1 MTSISPFF
9 YLFIPAAYL
18 IGAIPTGVIAA
29 RIFAGVDPR
38 DGGSR
43 NIGAT
48 NVGRTAGKTAGIVT
62 LIVDVLKGALPV
74 YVLWCFLHDPLLLSV
89 VGVSAFLGHIF
100 SVFLRFK
107 GGKGVATALGVF
119 LVVSPLAALGSLV
132 VFIAA
137 LLIKRY
143 VSVGSMLGAAL
154 FPVFLLFIPGG
165 GVYVPLGVV
174 IAVIIIIKHGENIRR
189 LVAGT
194 ENKFR

>member
-1 MTSISPFF
+1 MTTVSNL
-9 YLFIPAAYL
+9 YFIFVPAAYL
-18 IGAIPTGVIAA
+18 IGAIPAGVIAA

-38 DGGSR
+38 EGGSR

-62 LIVDVLKGALPV
+62 LIADVLKGAAPV
-74 YVLWCFLHDPLLLSV
+74 YVLRHFLHDPLLLSV

-100 SVFLRFK
+100 SVFLGFK

-143 VSVGSMLGAAL
+143 VSVGSILGAAL

-165 GVYVPLGVV
+165 VVYVPLGIV
-174 IAVIIIIKHGENIRR
+174 IAVIIIIKHTDNIKR
-189 LVAGT
+189 LAAGT